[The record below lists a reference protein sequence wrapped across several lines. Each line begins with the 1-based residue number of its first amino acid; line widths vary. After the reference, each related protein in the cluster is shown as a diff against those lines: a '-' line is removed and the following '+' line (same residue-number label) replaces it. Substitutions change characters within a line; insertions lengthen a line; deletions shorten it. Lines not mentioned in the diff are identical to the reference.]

1 MRGPIAYGLSWPDRM
16 ISGSAALDFAN
27 MSEMTFEATSSR
39 EHPER
44 FPGLRLAWDVLRAPP
59 GSTVVLNA
67 ANEVAVEAFL
77 NGQITWTRISEVIDA
92 TLQQHDGLVP
102 TIVEDIL
109 HADAL
114 ARRFALQV
122 LSA

>member
-1 MRGPIAYGLSWPDRM
+1 LS
-16 ISGSAALDFAN
+16 
-27 MSEMTFEATSSR
+27 
-39 EHPER
+39 
-44 FPGLRLAWDVLRAPP
+44 
-59 GSTVVLNA
+59 A

-77 NGQITWTRISEVIDA
+77 NGQITWSRISEVIEA
-92 TLQQHDGLVP
+92 TMQQHDGLVP